1 MKVVEKLNMLC
12 GREINRDLLFMKMNY
27 FFAWGA
33 YAPVIP
39 FCATIGKQRG
49 YSALAMGIT
58 LTGLQIPSLIVRPL
72 LGSVTDAYQCRKL
85 MFLIGEVLSA
95 LAVLGLIFLPGA
107 TVAESIA
114 DEIVFNTLLYWVF
127 FFLLFFL
134 YLGCVMRSLMEDT
147 ICVSLLG
154 DNVHN
159 YGQQR
164 VWGAIGYG
172 IISIVSGVVVDWF
185 SIGQAHDDFRPGF
198 VIAFICVAFD
208 VYVSAKIKVEQV
220 KKTETFSGNMKTV
233 LTDFRVI
240 VFLIA
245 TISFGFFYTFVL
257 YFVTWYLE
265 DITNLHHP
273 EYEPHIKTIQGLSQT
288 IQCFLGEV
296 PFYFVSSYIIKKVGH
311 MNVFSLTFVAY
322 AIRFALYSII
332 ENPVVALSVEIF
344 HGITFA
350 LPYSAGVAYAA
361 KLAPVGAEGTMQG
374 LVGMT
379 MKGIGIPM
387 GNFVG
392 GYIIK
397 NLGIVDAFRIFS
409 IGSLMVCIVVSTMN
423 LIVKRTY
430 KTENNVVQTS

>member
-1 MKVVEKLNMLC
+1 MLRGNKINM
-12 GREINRDLLFMKMNY
+12 DLLFMKMNY

-33 YAPVIP
+33 YAPVVP
-39 FCATIGKQRG
+39 FFATIGKQRG
-49 YSALAMGIT
+49 YSALVMGIT
-58 LTGLQIPSLIVRPL
+58 LTGSQIPSLVVRPT
-72 LGSVTDAYQCRKL
+72 LGSITDAYQCRKL
-85 MFLIGEVLSA
+85 MFLIGEVLLA
-95 LAVLGLIFLPGA
+95 LAVLGLIFIPGA
-107 TVAESIA
+107 TATESIA
-114 DEIVFNTLLYWVF
+114 DHIVFKTLLYWVF

-134 YLGCVMRSLMEDT
+134 CLGSVMRSLMEDT

-172 IISIVSGVVVDWF
+172 ITSIVSGVVVDWF
-185 SIGQAHDDFRPGF
+185 SKGQAHKDFRPGF
-198 VIAFICVAFD
+198 VITLICIAFD
-208 VYVSAKIKVEQV
+208 IYVSAKIKVEQV
-220 KKTETFSGNMKTV
+220 KKTETFSGNMKRV

-240 VFLIA
+240 VFLTA
-245 TISFGFFYTFVL
+245 TISFGFFYTFIL
-257 YFVTWYLE
+257 FFLFWYLE
-265 DITNLHHP
+265 DITNLYHP
-273 EYEPHIKTIQGLSQT
+273 EYEPYIKTIQGLSQT
-288 IQCFLGEV
+288 IQCFLGEI

-311 MNVFSLTFVAY
+311 MNVFSLTFIGY
-322 AIRFALYSII
+322 AIRFILYSII
-332 ENPVVALSVEIF
+332 ENPVVALSVEIL

-374 LVGMT
+374 LVGMA

-392 GYIIK
+392 GYVIK
-397 NLGIVDAFRIFS
+397 NLGIIDAFRLFGIS
-409 IGSLMVCIVVSTMN
+409 SLMVCIVISITN
-423 LIVKRTY
+423 LIVNRMY